1 LRQRQ
6 PVREAVLEQRRH
18 DHRDCRDTHGD
29 RGGPAD
35 PAQEWRIEQLS
46 LGLTGPGSNPC
57 ADGFDEA
64 ILNQANDE
72 RPRAGFRVG
81 RASRN
86 RNRGDDLAAAVL
98 QHCGSPARGSEVE
111 MGPDADGLDVV
122 HVKLS
127 VGDLPW
133 KYSSRSWKLRVLP
146 LLSCTPMRGE

>member
-1 LRQRQ
+1 MRQRQ

-72 RPRAGFRVG
+72 RPVLVSGSGARPEIATVVTTSPRRFCSTAG
-81 RASRN
+81 
-86 RNRGDDLAAAVL
+86 
-98 QHCGSPARGSEVE
+98 ARREVQKWRW
-111 MGPDADGLDVV
+111 A
-122 HVKLS
+122 
-127 VGDLPW
+127 
-133 KYSSRSWKLRVLP
+133 
-146 LLSCTPMRGE
+146 PMPTDSTLFT